1 VFSGSLGEQHQALVD
16 DLGREEGGEILNI
29 MRRAERIHVDRN
41 DIETSKAAQKLQ
53 PLARRQPASAR
64 CRNSRS
70 TGWVKDVH
78 VEAQINRPPPQ
89 LRTQFRGAHIAR
101 EHLGSG
107 FLEVVSTESAQA
119 GTAQNRGYRVF

>member
-1 VFSGSLGEQHQALVD
+1 MTWAARKAVK
-16 DLGREEGGEILNI
+16 ILNI
-29 MRRAERIHVDRN
+29 MRRADRIHVDRN
-41 DIETSKAAQKLQ
+41 DIETSKAAQKPQ

-70 TGWVKDVH
+70 TDVH

-89 LRTQFRGAHIAR
+89 LRTQFRGAHIPR